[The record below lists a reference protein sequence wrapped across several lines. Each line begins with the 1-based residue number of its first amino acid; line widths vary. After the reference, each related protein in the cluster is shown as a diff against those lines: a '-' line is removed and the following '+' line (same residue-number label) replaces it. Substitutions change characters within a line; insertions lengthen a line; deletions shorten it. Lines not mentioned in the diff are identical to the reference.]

1 MKYLH
6 LLNHKICISMVIC
19 WGNKKLANALEK
31 RETCFLSIG
40 YGHINWVA
48 SSWLFACV
56 VFFSSLFASA
66 VPSLFHTISLSR
78 LVVISLSISLSFSVT
93 SKVFLASRFFS
104 ASSFDMSVGFNR
116 SLMHKN
122 NTIDDVQTISK
133 ISINVTNDCNARRFY
148 NIDNI
153 IFMSSYSF

>member
-1 MKYLH
+1 MLWKR
-6 LLNHKICISMVIC
+6 
-19 WGNKKLANALEK
+19 EK
-31 RETCFLSIG
+31 RVFHITCAIGRIHWVRPHQLSGFKLIVCLRGFFFL
-40 YGHINWVA
+40 
-48 SSWLFACV
+48 L
-56 VFFSSLFASA
+56 SLLLPFPLSFTLSR
-66 VPSLFHTISLSR
+66 SLTISPFLSR

-153 IFMSSYSF
+153 IFMSSSSF